1 MSEEWQRLDARTLIT
16 HPVASAAQTLLSA
29 AVAIVVIGRNSGLSG
44 AVLIGAF
51 FVIAPGVL
59 RWATTS
65 YRVTA
70 THLEVRR
77 GLLSRSTLTARLDR
91 VRTIDTQAS
100 PVHRMLGVARLSIG
114 TGVDESAIELDAVS
128 AEVAEQLRRAL
139 LHHPDAPE
147 ARPAPGTPGATAAT
161 AATGATG
168 GAADVA
174 AVIDDPGP
182 TSREIARLSWS
193 WIRYAPLNL
202 GQLVVALTAAGAL
215 LGKLHD
221 EITSQ
226 EVTRAWHWFGG
237 EDLPV
242 LLLEGLAVGL
252 VAWVVL
258 SCVFYALRWA
268 GLRITREHGRKGT
281 VLRLVHG
288 ALTQQS
294 TTLEEAK
301 IRGVVIRRRTLVGLA
316 GGAELGV
323 LATGLGSEE
332 ARLLPPAPGQ
342 TVRAVAVEV
351 IGEYAAVHAPITPH
365 GPAARRRCYWRRL
378 RPALALVALG
388 VLATWAADT
397 QAPDGWGDVDISW
410 WWPVALL
417 VVALALA
424 LPLAELHY
432 RRLGHALTEGCLVS
446 TSGGVSAVRTALA
459 TDGII
464 GWRIHRSF
472 WDRRLGLAQLVATT
486 AAGPEQV
493 TIANVP
499 FEKAVDVAVAA
510 TPAMLADFTA

>member
-29 AVAIVVIGRNSGLSG
+29 AIAIVAIGRTSGPGG
-44 AVLIGAF
+44 ALLIGAF
-51 FVIAPGVL
+51 FVIVPGVL

-91 VRTIDTQAS
+91 VRTVDSQAS
-100 PVHRMLGVARLSIG
+100 PVHRVLGVARLSIG

-139 LHHPDAPE
+139 LHHPDAP
-147 ARPAPGTPGATAAT
+147 APGTPAASGT
-161 AATGATG
+161 LAAPAATGA
-168 GAADVA
+168 A
-174 AVIDDPGP
+174 AVIDDTGP
-182 TSREIARLSWS
+182 ASDEIARLSWS
-193 WIRYAPLNL
+193 WVRYAPLNL
-202 GQLVVALTAAGAL
+202 GQLVVVLTAAGAL
-215 LGKLHD
+215 FGNLHD

-237 EDLPV
+237 EDLTV
-242 LLLEGLAVGL
+242 LLLEALAVAL

-323 LATGLGSEE
+323 LTTGLRSGE
-332 ARLLPPAPGQ
+332 ARLLPPAPGHAA
-342 TVRAVAVEV
+342 RAVAVEV
-351 IGEYAAVHAPITPH
+351 VGEYAAVHAPVTPH

-378 RPALALVALG
+378 RLVIALVALG
-388 VLATWAADT
+388 VLATWAADA
-397 QAPDGWGDVDISW
+397 QAPGGRGDGDVSW

-424 LPLAELHY
+424 LPLAELRY
-432 RRLGHALTEGCLVS
+432 RRLGHALTERYLVS
-446 TSGGVSAVRTALA
+446 TSGGVSAVRTALE

-472 WDRRLGLAQLVATT
+472 WDRRIGLAQLVATT

-499 FEKAVDVAVAA
+499 FEEAVAVAVAA